1 MLGLNDAGARCVPQL
16 LRQIRLASP
25 AQDPVVHRNFL
36 HQQARPLPT
45 SKPAREDH
53 LPEDRRQEAARARGR
68 PRRALPPDRPEGEA
82 HDPAAGLPG
91 RYQRAVT
98 APNAAVPAPPLARTP
113 GQPHP
118 LHPGRGPEPPAAALE
133 PLRLRLALRGPSTSR
148 RCRPS
153 PRTSASPTRRCSS
166 RWSPTPSPATPRCC
180 GSWTCGA
187 WRRSCSARWST
198 TPPRPSS
205 AASWRARCSTTP
217 GAPLRG
223 AAGQLLD
230 HLCGC
235 AFWGQGPRTPASYL
249 AWGLR
254 YLGHHSAPGVRL
266 LAGLLQ
272 DPDAQQMAAEGLVA
286 AAGADPSLL
295 PELLACLPVSHASC
309 DAVLQ
314 VAEELAF
321 APDMA
326 AFFVARCGEM
336 VPLCASFE
344 RRAAFLDCL
353 RACIAH
359 LSAEDYLDLGGCL
372 TGLLAAWDDEDLR
385 ERMDLMGEDFGV
397 QLGWYWRVQQW

>member
-1 MLGLNDAGARCVPQL
+1 MQL
-16 LRQIRLASP
+16 YR
-25 AQDPVVHRNFL
+25 
-36 HQQARPLPT
+36 
-45 SKPAREDH
+45 
-53 LPEDRRQEAARARGR
+53 
-68 PRRALPPDRPEGEA
+68 
-82 HDPAAGLPG
+82 
-91 RYQRAVT
+91 
-98 APNAAVPAPPLARTP
+98 
-113 GQPHP
+113 
-118 LHPGRGPEPPAAALE
+118 
-133 PLRLRLALRGPSTSR
+133 RLRLPRLQGSRTPCTPAGDQNHLLRLSDLFA
-148 RCRPS
+148 
-153 PRTSASPTRRCSS
+153 SASPFAAQYLPQVQALAADFGIPYAPLQLQVVTNAFSSDPEVLRLLDVRRVAAVLQRAMEHHAAAAQFGCQL
-166 RWSPTPSPATPRCC
+166 
-180 GSWTCGA
+180 
-187 WRRSCSARWST
+187 ARAVQHD
-198 TPPRPSS
+198 P
-205 AASWRARCSTTP
+205 P